1 MCHVLKG
8 IDVFFPLNLW
18 TELLSQYLGSRRVPP
33 IRLFETDVVIWWYA
47 LLQVLKY
54 QLTLHLMKI
63 EYSKSRTGVF

>member
-33 IRLFETDVVIWWYA
+33 IRLFETDVVI
-47 LLQVLKY
+47 
-54 QLTLHLMKI
+54 
-63 EYSKSRTGVF
+63 